1 MQFKI
6 NERFFSIVIVLMGII
21 VAMILTPKDRFFL
34 ANFLLAWIPQGI
46 IIGLLIAT
54 KMNTNIII
62 GCAFIMT
69 LYFTAYPYTLIYLIS
84 IPGAFIGAFIIG
96 ISIKKYSIQSS
107 IFVIFVA
114 SLGTLIG
121 IGIIHFCNIH

>member
-1 MQFKI
+1 MQFKT
-6 NERFFSIVIVLMGII
+6 NERFFSIVIILMGII
-21 VAMILTPKDRFFL
+21 IAMMLTPKDRFFL

-54 KMNTNIII
+54 KMHTSIIT

-69 LYFTAYPYTLIYLIS
+69 LYLIAYPFTLIYLIS
-84 IPGAFIGAFIIG
+84 ISGAFIGAFIVG
-96 ISIKKYSIQSS
+96 ITIKKYSIQYN
-107 IFVIFVA
+107 IFFIA
-114 SLGTLIG
+114 SLGTLFG